1 MNKQMSAMDD
11 IIAENVRYEQEI
23 NDLRNQAENMTTRL
37 SKSMLDASQT
47 MSTLSQQK
55 TIVMT
60 ELERQKELM
69 DKLMLV
75 DLPKAAEALNYRA
88 PSSGAGTALTPSR
101 RSTYGKI

>member
-1 MNKQMSAMDD
+1 
-11 IIAENVRYEQEI
+11 
-23 NDLRNQAENMTTRL
+23 
-37 SKSMLDASQT
+37 

-88 PSSGAGTALTPSR
+88 SSSGSGATLTPGR
-101 RSTYGKI
+101 RFTYAKV